1 MMPALLFCLGSAVW
15 SGLNGDWAEF
25 RGPGAAG
32 VAPGSLVLKDG
43 ALGKPDWSVDLAG
56 QGWSS
61 PVIAGGLLV
70 LTAAEPVGEPAKTW
84 KFVVLGL
91 DPATGAQKF
100 RTEVFER
107 AADSL
112 PKIHS
117 KNSHASPT
125 AVLTPAGIVAHF
137 GHVGTALVQTDGTVT
152 WRKEKLYEKPVHGGG
167 ASPVVVGSKVIFP
180 CDGLDLQALV
190 ALDLGTGKEAW
201 RLERKAMASK
211 PFSFCTVC
219 PQKTGSGT
227 RLLSAAS
234 DVLQMVD
241 AETGKEIWRMPYSGY
256 SVVPR
261 PYLVGENLAVLSTG
275 YDKPKLLAVRLG
287 DLQAGEERIA
297 WTLEKNAP
305 LTPTPILSGGN
316 LLILADNGVLSALQP
331 ATGNQVWQER
341 LQGAYSASPILV
353 GDTVVTVSEA
363 GRITAF
369 KAGSKFEKTGSLDLK
384 ERSLATPAVA
394 NGWMYIRTEKGI
406 RAWKLG
412 S

>member
-1 MMPALLFCLGSAVW
+1 MLPALLICLGNLGWA
-15 SGLNGDWAEF
+15 GMNADWPEF
-25 RGPGAAG
+25 RGSGAAG
-32 VAPGSLVLKDG
+32 VADGNLVIRDG
-43 ALGKPDWSVDLAG
+43 TLPKPEWSVDLAG

-61 PVIAGGLLV
+61 PVIKGGLLV
-70 LTAAEPVGEPAKTW
+70 VTAAEPDAEPAKTW

-91 DPATGAQKF
+91 DPATGAKKF
-100 RTEVFER
+100 RAEVFER

-125 AVLTPAGIVAHF
+125 AVLTSAGIVAHF
-137 GHVGTALVQTDGTVT
+137 GHVGTALVRDDGTIA
-152 WRKEKLYEKPVHGGG
+152 WRKDKIYEKPVHGGG
-167 ASPVVVGSKVIFP
+167 ASPVVVGDKVIFP

-190 ALDLGTGKEAW
+190 ALDLATGKEVW
-201 RLERKAMASK
+201 RLERKAMASR

-219 PQKTGSGT
+219 PRKIGAST

-261 PYLVGENLAVLSTG
+261 PYIVSEDLAVLSTG

-287 DLQAGEERIA
+287 ELKAGEDRIA

-316 LLILADNGVLSALQP
+316 VLILADNGVLSALEP
-331 ATGNQVWQER
+331 RTGNQVWQER

-353 GDTVVTVSEA
+353 GDKVLTVSET
-363 GRITAF
+363 GRVTAF
-369 KAGSKFEKTGSLDLK
+369 KSGAKFDKAASLDLK

-394 NGWMYIRTEKGI
+394 NGWLYIRTEKGI
-406 RAWKLG
+406 RAWKLAA
-412 S
+412 